1 MLTLAP
7 AIVSKVSGYTT
18 GAAVHVLVSQ
28 LKGIFDIDPEE
39 PEGIF
44 VEVILVCAYHRN
56 LSSRMCFVCASPA
69 NIFGEKP
76 MLISTLDKVIYYK
89 GTDAPALLA

>member
-1 MLTLAP
+1 
-7 AIVSKVSGYTT
+7 VSKVSGYTT

-44 VEVILVCAYHRN
+44 VEVILVCANHRN
-56 LSSRMCFVCASPA
+56 LSSKTIFVCAGPA
-69 NIFGEKP
+69 NIFGKKP
-76 MLISTLDKVIYYK
+76 WKKYAEDKVIYYK